1 MGTQVTHIARIAGSV
16 YSDIFGNGYYMES
29 HNQPSPL
36 LRNSLLYRLHGWQM
50 NPDIQPLQH
59 FEHVFTSKNA
69 MVRVYKVKDVAKRA
83 PFGDYPQWIKKHVIS
98 KSKAYNQK
106 QGRGSLGA

>member
-1 MGTQVTHIARIAGSV
+1 VLVR
-16 YSDIFGNGYYMES
+16 NRYYMES

-36 LRNSLLYRLHGWQM
+36 LRNSLLYRLHGYQM
-50 NPDIQPLQH
+50 NPDIQPLKH

-69 MVRVYKVKDVAKRA
+69 MVRIYKVLDVAKRTT
-83 PFGDYPQWIKKHVIS
+83 FGDYPEWIKKHVIS

-106 QGRGSLGA
+106 QCRGGLPV